1 MNFEIFTMVPTW
13 ILVHPRLPL
22 IGVDPPLVL
31 LSRNHMIVDMQIIL
45 ALDNI
50 WLKMKWTWYVI
61 EAAGLPRAS
70 QC

>member
-13 ILVHPRLPL
+13 VLVDPRLPL
-22 IGVDPPLVL
+22 IGAHPPLAL
-31 LSRNHMIVDMQIIL
+31 LSRYHMIVDMQIIL

-61 EAAGLPRAS
+61 EAAGLPPAG
-70 QC
+70 